1 MYFMQ
6 TLLLKQSDE
15 LFPYEYRLK
24 DEKIV
29 VHYPSLHAHDFYEMF
44 ILLDGSFKHYICG
57 KTIYM
62 QKGDVVF
69 IKPGESHGFDYVT
82 KETPTVLTLCL
93 TEDLLNRFTYIGEG
107 ELKYYFSFETSGV
120 VSLCETDFEAFMTT
134 YENFKTSRNAAK
146 DMLFSAL
153 LSILFFGLFK
163 KVYKIQPQNNTSS
176 FEDILGEMNTPEN
189 IREGLPALLRLT
201 SFSDRQIRR
210 IMKMRYNTTP
220 QMFITKLRMNYAKN
234 LLIHTDKDILT
245 ISLEIGYSSVN
256 SFINQFKAAY
266 NITPGKFRNNY
277 RKALYT

>member
-93 TEDLLNRFTYIGEG
+93 TEDLLNRFTYIGRASLNTIFR
-107 ELKYYFSFETSGV
+107 LKQ
-120 VSLCETDFEAFMTT
+120 
-134 YENFKTSRNAAK
+134 AA
-146 DMLFSAL
+146 LFRFAKL
-153 LSILFFGLFK
+153 ILRHL
-163 KVYKIQPQNNTSS
+163 
-176 FEDILGEMNTPEN
+176 
-189 IREGLPALLRLT
+189 
-201 SFSDRQIRR
+201 
-210 IMKMRYNTTP
+210 
-220 QMFITKLRMNYAKN
+220 
-234 LLIHTDKDILT
+234 
-245 ISLEIGYSSVN
+245 
-256 SFINQFKAAY
+256 
-266 NITPGKFRNNY
+266 
-277 RKALYT
+277 